1 MLPEFSSEYVST
13 DEVVAIIREG
23 GEKRAYT
30 ESQPCWTQHQEK
42 FFLIGY

>member
-23 GEKRAYT
+23 GEKRAYI
-30 ESQPCWTQHQEK
+30 E
-42 FFLIGY
+42 